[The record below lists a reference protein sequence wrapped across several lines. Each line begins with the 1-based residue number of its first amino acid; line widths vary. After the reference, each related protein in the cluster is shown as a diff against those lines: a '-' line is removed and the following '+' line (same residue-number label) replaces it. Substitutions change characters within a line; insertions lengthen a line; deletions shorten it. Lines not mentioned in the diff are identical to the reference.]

1 MYHHHGSKFLNFQNY
16 IQRKGAWLK
25 KKKAAIRDSKMVRG
39 VVSSDSD
46 PIQCST
52 GRFEGAEIIRNQP
65 GISLEVVLPFEGAIN
80 GSNISTATS
89 PMVAAGGLSRGDVDG
104 GLRTG
109 VTHISSDGGEAERRR
124 SQAHHII
131 DILEDVGMNF
141 KGNGEDNVSRIMEC
155 EVRDCRELMAWDQR
169 QDHQ

>member
-1 MYHHHGSKFLNFQNY
+1 
-16 IQRKGAWLK
+16 
-25 KKKAAIRDSKMVRG
+25 
-39 VVSSDSD
+39 
-46 PIQCST
+46 
-52 GRFEGAEIIRNQP
+52 
-65 GISLEVVLPFEGAIN
+65 VVLPFGGAIN

-89 PMVAAGGLSRGDVDG
+89 PMVAADG
-104 GLRTG
+104 VMLRDDEDG
-109 VTHISSDGGEAERRR
+109 VLCITDTQISSDGGEAERRR